1 MPQSQDVVSVF
12 DAQAE
17 IYRKI
22 IAHNILNHEEVYAC
36 LRQRLQRMPPFRFLD
51 IACWNGECSARML
64 AGTRVSAYH
73 GVDVVASA
81 IAEAQGHL
89 SRTLDCPIVLR
100 VADYVDALA
109 LWDEPVDVVWI
120 GMSLHHL
127 PAVSKAALMRRVCA
141 MLPRDGLFLI
151 WEPTLLEDED
161 RQGWLARFSAIR
173 NVWAALSDEE
183 FAAFR
188 THMETSDFPESAADW
203 LRMGRDAGFDGCE
216 ELYVMRNRLG
226 RVYRYRRA

>member
-1 MPQSQDVVSVF
+1 
-12 DAQAE
+12 
-17 IYRKI
+17 
-22 IAHNILNHEEVYAC
+22 
-36 LRQRLQRMPPFRFLD
+36 
-51 IACWNGECSARML
+51 
-64 AGTRVSAYH
+64 
-73 GVDVVASA
+73 
-81 IAEAQGHL
+81 
-89 SRTLDCPIVLR
+89 
-100 VADYVDALA
+100 
-109 LWDEPVDVVWI
+109 
-120 GMSLHHL
+120 
-127 PAVSKAALMRRVCA
+127 

-151 WEPTLLEDED
+151 WEPTLLDDED

-203 LRMGRDAGFDGCE
+203 LRMGRDAGFDVCE